1 MEDLMARIDA
11 PQAMEVFSKIVSRS
25 AVRCISDDVDN
36 EYKYIQILIGL
47 TITKPKRMKGS
58 LWD

>member
-1 MEDLMARIDA
+1 MARIDA